1 MVQLFIDDGLLF
13 CLQQIANAAG
23 AGMYWRLYTSNTTPA
38 KSDTLATY
46 TLAATGWG
54 RIQVALA
61 SFTLQQVAADIGS
74 IQAPNI
80 VFTNTTG
87 GSITVYGYVIYEPTG
102 NKLVAAARFDAA
114 PVVVPNGGTVV
125 VTPAL
130 GDADEST
137 L

>member
-1 MVQLFIDDGLLF
+1 MTQLYIDDGLVW

-38 KSDTLATY
+38 KGDTLATY

-54 RIQVALA
+54 RIQVPVG
-61 SFTLQQVAADIGS
+61 SFTLTQVAADIGS

-87 GSITVYGYVIYEPTG
+87 GTINVYGYVIYEPTG
-102 NKLVAAARFDAA
+102 NKLVAAARFDTA
-114 PVVVPNGGTVV
+114 PIAVLNGGTLV
-125 VTPAL
+125 VTPVL
-130 GDADEST
+130 GDADQST
-137 L
+137 I